1 MKRLGKIERKY
12 LWNINPSI
20 KNKIKK
26 GLYPEYAKNS
36 YNDNKNYFKWAE
48 KKNWTYTWTKKIY
61 KWQLSPQKIAQ
72 NN

>member
-36 YNDNKNYFKWAE
+36 YNDKKNYFKWA
-48 KKNWTYTWTKKIY
+48 KKKLNIH
-61 KWQLSPQKIAQ
+61 L
-72 NN
+72 N